1 MNNEADCVKAT
12 HSQINCHRTHLEC
25 PKTGLTEAIC
35 YLPRRS
41 KAATSLRKHS
51 VERSEDDRRVNRQVR
66 LGQARRAR
74 SWRWTTVMIQSSN
87 SIDGMQLEFE
97 DPDEYISNRMTLSL
111 AQGFLGLFCFFTL
124 LYFWVVAL
132 SNGLYYLLSVFLL
145 LFKGKHCLFSV
156 CLERGNNP
164 PLWTGENGMGR
175 TFIVL
180 YHCRNDT
187 RAAR

>member
-1 MNNEADCVKAT
+1 MNNEADCVKVT

-51 VERSEDDRRVNRQVR
+51 VERSEDDRRVDRQVR

-74 SWRWTTVMIQSSN
+74 NWRWTTVMIQSSN

-111 AQGFLGLFCFFTL
+111 AQGFLGLFCFLPCFTFGSWL
-124 LYFWVVAL
+124 CRMGSIAFYLYFYCCLRV
-132 SNGLYYLLSVFLL
+132 SIVFSRHAWNEETTLCC
-145 LFKGKHCLFSV
+145 GP
-156 CLERGNNP
+156 G
-164 PLWTGENGMGR
+164 NGMGW

>member
-1 MNNEADCVKAT
+1 VNNEADCVKVT
-12 HSQINCHRTHLEC
+12 HSQISCYRTDLEC
-25 PKTGLTEAIC
+25 PKTGLTEAVC
-35 YLPRRS
+35 YLLRRS
-41 KAATSLRKHS
+41 KAANSLQKHR
-51 VERSEDDRRVNRQVR
+51 VERNEDDRRINRQVR

-97 DPDEYISNRMTLSL
+97 DPDEYISNRMALSL
-111 AQGFLGLFCFFTL
+111 AQGFLGLFCFFPCFTFGSWL
-124 LYFWVVAL
+124 CRMGSIAFYLYF
-132 SNGLYYLLSVFLL
+132 YC
-145 LFKGKHCLFSV
+145 CLRVSIAFSPA
-156 CLERGNNP
+156 CLERGKNP
-164 PLWTGENGMGR
+164 LLWTGGNGMGR